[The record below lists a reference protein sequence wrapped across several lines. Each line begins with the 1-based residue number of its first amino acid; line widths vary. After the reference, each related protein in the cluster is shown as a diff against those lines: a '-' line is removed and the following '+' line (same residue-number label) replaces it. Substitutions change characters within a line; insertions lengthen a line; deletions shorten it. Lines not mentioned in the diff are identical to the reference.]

1 MTEKVEKVAYRLLL
15 PASALIHDVFHV
27 SLLKKCEG
35 NALLLSGDLSFSW
48 ETEPKKPEKI
58 LDRRMVKRNNRAVS
72 QLLIQWKGR
81 DRIETTWEDA
91 KAIPEKFSSFTLA
104 D

>member
-1 MTEKVEKVAYRLLL
+1 MTEKIGKVAYRLLL

-27 SLLKKCEG
+27 SLLKKYEG
-35 NALLLSGDLSFSW
+35 NALLLSEDLSFFW

-58 LDRRMVKRNNRAVS
+58 LDRRMVKKNNRAVS
-72 QLLIQWKGR
+72 ELLIQWKSR

-91 KAIPEKFSSFTLA
+91 KAIAKKFPSFTLA